1 MQGQKGYVNGYV
13 VIIFAHYINC
23 RGDGGMR
30 ENVTWA
36 SFLEVMV
43 ERLNPCRSEL
53 AREKLGLA
61 VGCQVAPVIVD
72 NFREQARSYRE
83 SWSTSNGSSRSQDA

>member
-36 SFLEVMV
+36 SFSARWVAGFWWRVYADPLW
-43 ERLNPCRSEL
+43 EL
-53 AREKLGLA
+53 ACLRWRCVSEYMFA
-61 VGCQVAPVIVD
+61 
-72 NFREQARSYRE
+72 
-83 SWSTSNGSSRSQDA
+83 